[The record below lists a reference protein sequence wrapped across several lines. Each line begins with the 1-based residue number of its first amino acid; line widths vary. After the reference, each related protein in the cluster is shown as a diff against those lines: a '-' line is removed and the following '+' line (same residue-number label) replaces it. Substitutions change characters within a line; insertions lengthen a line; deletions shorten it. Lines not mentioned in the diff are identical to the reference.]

1 MKKQIQN
8 KHKELLQKQA
18 ILDQA
23 ATTLKKEFVGIDP
36 VIDEL
41 MEAISSWYLFPE
53 IQEKPVVVNLWGLTG
68 VGKSSLVN
76 RLSDLIHYKE
86 KYYHF
91 DLGENG
97 EKYWLIKKTVEEI
110 YEYENGFPIMIA
122 FDEFQHAR
130 TLDQTGFEMDKAAT
144 RIVWQLLDSGKFQV
158 TKDNTYGF
166 EHIFNMLYNL
176 QYMLNNGVRVSK
188 GIVTRKKE
196 LFLKHMDLKQ
206 KSPMSRKHPIDKT
219 GNLLMFVPA
228 NYHESIFELS
238 MGRFQC
244 QMDVADKLMG
254 LNGQETIQFLK
265 EVLVYAKSP
274 KTVDCSK
281 ALIFVLGNLD
291 EAYTMS
297 HDFNPDMDA
306 DTFHMESLK
315 ISVPEIKH
323 VLQKRFRNE
332 QIARLGNLHIIY
344 PAFSRDSYEQ
354 IIQMELSKVT
364 AQVLEQQNFTIQFD
378 QSIHELIYQEGVYPT
393 QGVRPV
399 LTTIHQIIKTK
410 LGKVMTEM
418 ILKEIEVKQVRFSV
432 EGNKIIID
440 YLKNGKVLHSFQ
452 IKQQLNLTKLRKNTR
467 DDMQSIVAVHES
479 GHAIIAAILLKI
491 IPNKVYSI
499 SASSSLG
506 GFVQTEL
513 NWKYIARK
521 DIIKRIALYM
531 GGMAAEKIVFGDENL
546 TCGASE
552 DLEHATTLVTD
563 LLKSSGMGSI
573 PASFQAK
580 SAHTRH
586 ALHDPDNEI
595 NTQAKEL
602 LIEGM
607 RLAETT
613 LNKQEV
619 LLLRMADYLSDNRS
633 MDTGQIRKMIDQY
646 ARGFDM
652 HGIIENND
660 FLYYR
665 NHLKKKVS
673 KLDMKPV
680 VQLNG
685 YPVSLN
691 KVKMNG

>member
-41 MEAISSWYLFPE
+41 IEAISSWYLFPE

-130 TLDQTGFEMDKAAT
+130 TLDQSGFEMDKAAT
-144 RIVWQLLDSGKFQV
+144 QIVWQLLDSGKFQI
-158 TKDNTYGF
+158 TKSNPFAY
-166 EHIFNMLYNL
+166 EHLFNLVYNL
-176 QYMLNNGVRVSK
+176 QYMLNNGVKVAK
-188 GIVTRKKE
+188 GMVTRKKE
-196 LFLKHMDLKQ
+196 LFLKQMDLQ
-206 KSPMSRKHPIDKT
+206 PERHMSSKHPVDKT

-238 MGRFQC
+238 MGRFKC

-410 LGKVMTEM
+410 LGKVITEM
-418 ILKEIEVKQVRFSV
+418 IMKEIEVKQVRFSV
-432 EGNKIIID
+432 KGNKIIID
-440 YLKNGKVLHSFQ
+440 YLKSGKVLHSFQ

-479 GHAIIAAILLKI
+479 GHAIVAAILLKI

-506 GFVQTEL
+506 GFVQTDL
-513 NWKYIARK
+513 NWKFIARK

-531 GGMAAEKIVFGDENL
+531 GGMAAEKIVFGNENL
-546 TCGASE
+546 TCGAAE

-563 LLKSSGMGSI
+563 LLKSRGMGST
-573 PASFQAK
+573 PAFFQAK
-580 SAHTRH
+580 SAQTRY

-652 HGIIENND
+652 HGIIENNGLL
-660 FLYYR
+660 FYR

-685 YPVSLN
+685 NPVSFN
-691 KVKMNG
+691 NVKMNG